1 MSTINF
7 SYDPEWR
14 DTLSA
19 PFMTNAFIAGL
30 CIALAAGVMGYFTI
44 ARRSTFAAHALAHIG
59 LPGATGAVLLGLP
72 VSLGMGVFALGG
84 ALVIG
89 ALGKRVSEREIATG
103 TVLAFAEGRVDGSA
117 DDGNIDLLV
126 KRSEDNGNTWST
138 PIKVYDDGENRCQ
151 NPAPVVLD
159 NGRILLLFCWNE
171 RTPGSA
177 NGSGSSGHPRRVMKT
192 YSDDDGKTWSTPEDI
207 HDQVAIAGY
216 TWYATGPC
224 HAIVKTLAPNK
235 GRIVVPCNHNKPG
248 TNPKSERHAHLI
260 YSDDQGATWHL
271 GAVTDHP
278 YGNESTVVE
287 LGDGSLMTNMRNYE
301 PNSLG
306 YRWQAVS
313 RDGGLTYEPAQVT
326 TLIEPNNNGCQ
337 GSILRY
343 SINSAGKAN
352 LLFSN
357 PDHGSSRRYG
367 SIKLSS
373 NDGRSWS
380 RTFKYVPDND
390 FYSAYSDLAVLAN
403 KKVGVLFEH
412 GHNNGKGIYFRSF
425 EFAEIAAAL

>member
-1 MSTINF
+1 
-7 SYDPEWR
+7 
-14 DTLSA
+14 
-19 PFMTNAFIAGL
+19 
-30 CIALAAGVMGYFTI
+30 
-44 ARRSTFAAHALAHIG
+44 
-59 LPGATGAVLLGLP
+59 
-72 VSLGMGVFALGG
+72 
-84 ALVIG
+84 
-89 ALGKRVSEREIATG
+89 
-103 TVLAFAEGRVDGSA
+103 
-117 DDGNIDLLV
+117 
-126 KRSEDNGNTWST
+126 
-138 PIKVYDDGENRCQ
+138 
-151 NPAPVVLD
+151 
-159 NGRILLLFCWNE
+159 
-171 RTPGSA
+171 
-177 NGSGSSGHPRRVMKT
+177 MKT

-343 SINSAGKAN
+343 SINSAAR
-352 LLFSN
+352 
-357 PDHGSSRRYG
+357 PTCSSR
-367 SIKLSS
+367 IPIT
-373 NDGRSWS
+373 GR
-380 RTFKYVPDND
+380 
-390 FYSAYSDLAVLAN
+390 
-403 KKVGVLFEH
+403 
-412 GHNNGKGIYFRSF
+412 
-425 EFAEIAAAL
+425 AAATAASSSAATTAALGRAPSNTFRTTTSTPPIPTSPYWRTRK

>member
-1 MSTINF
+1 M
-7 SYDPEWR
+7 
-14 DTLSA
+14 
-19 PFMTNAFIAGL
+19 
-30 CIALAAGVMGYFTI
+30 
-44 ARRSTFAAHALAHIG
+44 
-59 LPGATGAVLLGLP
+59 
-72 VSLGMGVFALGG
+72 
-84 ALVIG
+84 
-89 ALGKRVSEREIATG
+89 
-103 TVLAFAEGRVDGSA
+103 
-117 DDGNIDLLV
+117 
-126 KRSEDNGNTWST
+126 
-138 PIKVYDDGENRCQ
+138 
-151 NPAPVVLD
+151 
-159 NGRILLLFCWNE
+159 
-171 RTPGSA
+171 
-177 NGSGSSGHPRRVMKT
+177 
-192 YSDDDGKTWSTPEDI
+192 
-207 HDQVAIAGY
+207 
-216 TWYATGPC
+216 
-224 HAIVKTLAPNK
+224 
-235 GRIVVPCNHNKPG
+235 PCNHNKPG

-343 SINSAGKAN
+343 SINSAGEAN

-357 PDHGSSRRYG
+357 PDHGSSRRNG

-403 KKVGVLFEH
+403 KKVGILFEH

>member
-1 MSTINF
+1 M
-7 SYDPEWR
+7 
-14 DTLSA
+14 
-19 PFMTNAFIAGL
+19 
-30 CIALAAGVMGYFTI
+30 
-44 ARRSTFAAHALAHIG
+44 
-59 LPGATGAVLLGLP
+59 
-72 VSLGMGVFALGG
+72 
-84 ALVIG
+84 
-89 ALGKRVSEREIATG
+89 
-103 TVLAFAEGRVDGSA
+103 
-117 DDGNIDLLV
+117 
-126 KRSEDNGNTWST
+126 
-138 PIKVYDDGENRCQ
+138 
-151 NPAPVVLD
+151 
-159 NGRILLLFCWNE
+159 
-171 RTPGSA
+171 
-177 NGSGSSGHPRRVMKT
+177 
-192 YSDDDGKTWSTPEDI
+192 
-207 HDQVAIAGY
+207 
-216 TWYATGPC
+216 
-224 HAIVKTLAPNK
+224 
-235 GRIVVPCNHNKPG
+235 PCNHNKPG

-357 PDHGSSRRYG
+357 PDHGSSRRNG

-403 KKVGVLFEH
+403 KKVGVLFLSTDTTTAKASISAASNSQRSPRRSKSPILVLH
-412 GHNNGKGIYFRSF
+412 IKPIKRKIRLKNQKIANICIIY
-425 EFAEIAAAL
+425 

>member
-7 SYDPEWR
+7 SYDPEWL

-357 PDHGSSRRYG
+357 PDHGSSRRNG

-412 GHNNGKGIYFRSF
+412 GHNNGKGVYFRSF